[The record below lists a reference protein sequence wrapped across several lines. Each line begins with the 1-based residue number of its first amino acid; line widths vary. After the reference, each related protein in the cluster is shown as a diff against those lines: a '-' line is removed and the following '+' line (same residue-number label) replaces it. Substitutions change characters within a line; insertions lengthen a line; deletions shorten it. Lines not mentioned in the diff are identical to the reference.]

1 VKPPSIV
8 ALGGGHGLAVT
19 LAAAR
24 QLTPDVTAIVTV
36 ADDGGSSGQIRRE
49 LDVVPPGDLRMALVA
64 LAGSSTEHSAMATLL
79 QHRFGGSGALA
90 GHPVGNL
97 LLTGLVEVFGGD
109 SVRALDTVGHLIGAV
124 GRVLPMSTIPLDIT
138 AWIDADY
145 NHDPLARTMVR
156 GQVAVA
162 TSPGRVRSVHLVPEA
177 PPACAEALA
186 AIGAADVVLL
196 GPGSWFTSV
205 LPHLLVPDL
214 LNALQRCSAQVIV
227 VLNLTPQ
234 AGETDGFSPQEHLS
248 VLRAHAPELP
258 IGAVLADASRVVDRR
273 GLLNAVQALR
283 IDDRAEPRLL
293 LRPVAS
299 EGNSG
304 DQHDPRLLAVA
315 LDQAIS
321 GPPTTP
327 TPTTPT
333 RTEEHPAWP

>member
-1 VKPPSIV
+1 MTSPSIV

-49 LDVVPPGDLRMALVA
+49 LDVVPPGDLRMALAA
-64 LAGSSTEHSAMATLL
+64 LAGSSPGHSEMATLL
-79 QHRFGGSGALA
+79 QHRFGGNGALA

-97 LLTGLVEVFGGD
+97 LLTGLMEVFAGD
-109 SVRALDTVGHLIGAV
+109 CVRALDTVGGLIGAV

-138 AWIDADY
+138 AWVEAVDDQ
-145 NHDPLARTMVR
+145 DPLARTLVR

-162 TSPGRVRSVHLVPEA
+162 TSPGRVRSVQLVPAA
-177 PPACAEALA
+177 PPACAEALS
-186 AIGAADVVLL
+186 AIGSADIVLL

-258 IGAVLADASRVVDRR
+258 IGTVLADASRVVDRR
-273 GLLNAVQALR
+273 GLLSAVQALR
-283 IDDRAEPRLL
+283 IDGRAEPQLL
-293 LRPVAS
+293 IRPVANKDS
-299 EGNSG
+299 LG
-304 DQHDPRLLAVA
+304 DQHDPRLLAEA
-315 LDQAIS
+315 LAQAIES
-321 GPPTTP
+321 ALPARTIRT
-327 TPTTPT
+327 T
-333 RTEEHPAWP
+333 RTEERPAWP